1 MLERSEEA
9 RSPSAGVY
17 RPPVLPLTAP
27 LPGVVPGGALRGCPQ
42 RCDIGSAAAYPTMMQ
57 ERCDASSRHINVLGR
72 ARLDPGS
79 RAPHD
84 HVWREYSCVSV
95 EYREHVIIF
104 DVGSGLRQLGLYLLA
119 RDTPPITGSLFLTH
133 THWDHIQ
140 PMVLGYYRPIVLID

>member
-1 MLERSEEA
+1 MACIPSQRVPA
-9 RSPSAGVY
+9 RRGV
-17 RPPVLPLTAP
+17 RWSV
-27 LPGVVPGGALRGCPQ
+27 RGLM
-42 RCDIGSAAAYPTMMQ
+42 SAAAYPTMMQ

-119 RDTPPITGSLFLTH
+119 RDTPPITGSLF
-133 THWDHIQ
+133 
-140 PMVLGYYRPIVLID
+140 